1 MQTLVSAH
9 GRQAAFH
16 IGEPSE
22 IATARRAA
30 CDLAR
35 ALGLSETV
43 TGEVAIVVTEAGT
56 NITKYAGGG
65 EILLR
70 KAVRHDGA
78 VGIEILALDKGPGI
92 SHISRFMQ
100 DGHSTGRSYGIGLG
114 TMARLADQFDIYTA
128 SGQGTAI
135 CLSFWCKP
143 DAGSA
148 SGCDIGIACRPVA
161 GKTICGDAWHVM
173 REGLKVTVLLADGL
187 GHGPLAA
194 MAATAARLTPADAPL
209 GTAAQTVANAQEA
222 SQQAAGAALGV
233 ACLDVAAG
241 RMTFAGI
248 GNIAGCIL
256 DHQKTQHLVP
266 VELAF
271 GSMPRRVQE
280 CGSRWSS
287 EALLIMH
294 TDGIRAD
301 WDLAL
306 YPGLALSYPSLIAAV
321 LYRDFSGG
329 NDDATVL
336 VCRQVSGHAEGWRS

>member
-1 MQTLVSAH
+1 METLVSAH

-35 ALGLSETV
+35 TLGLNETV
-43 TGEVAIVVTEAGT
+43 TGEIAIVVTEAGT
-56 NITKYAGGG
+56 NISKYAGDG

-92 SHISRFMQ
+92 PHLSRFMQ

-143 DAGSA
+143 DAWSA
-148 SGCDIGIACRPVA
+148 SGCDIGIVCRPVA
-161 GKTICGDAWHVM
+161 GETICGDAWHVM
-173 REGLKVTVLLADGL
+173 REDGKVTVLLADGL
-187 GHGPLAA
+187 RHGP
-194 MAATAARLTPADAPL
+194 MAAVAFAASCLRSADAPL
-209 GTAAQTVANAQEA
+209 GLAAQTLANAQEA
-222 SQQAAGAALGV
+222 LQQAPGTALGV
-233 ACLDVAAG
+233 ACLDIDAG
-241 RMTFAGI
+241 RMAFAGI
-248 GNIAGCIL
+248 GNIAGYTL
-256 DHQKTQHLVP
+256 DHGKMQHSVSHDA
-266 VELAF
+266 VV
-271 GSMPRRVQE
+271 GSMPRQVGE
-280 CGSRWSS
+280 FGSRWSS

-294 TDGIRAD
+294 GDGIRTG

-306 YPGLALSYPSLIAAV
+306 YPGLALSYPALIAAV
-321 LYRDFSGG
+321 LYRDFSRG
-329 NDDATVL
+329 NDDATVF
-336 VCRQVSGHAEGWRS
+336 VCRQVSGNATGRGS